1 VPKGA
6 VVIVI
11 EKDRWLLLL
20 LLLLLLLPRRKPE
33 KKVGLLVGA
42 PAHHPLPGAR
52 VNAASRQD
60 QVKVRCIVQA
70 PVGQKMPPASGNQV
84 LDHDRLLGLCAVE
97 RPVLSPKMGQLLL
110 LLLLSA
116 FAKDVEGAGG
126 VGEVRQLCKQQTT
139 TTRMKSSF
147 F

>member
-1 VPKGA
+1 
-6 VVIVI
+6 VIVI

-20 LLLLLLLPRRKPE
+20 LLLLLLLPRRQPE
-33 KKVGLLVGA
+33 KEVGVLVGA

-60 QVKVRCIVQA
+60 QVKVCIVQA
-70 PVGQKMPPASGNQV
+70 PVGQKMSPASGNQV

-110 LLLLSA
+110 LSA

-126 VGEVRQLCKQQTT
+126 VGEVRQLCKQTNKQQQE
-139 TTRMKSSF
+139 
-147 F
+147 

>member
-1 VPKGA
+1 
-6 VVIVI
+6 VIVI

-20 LLLLLLLPRRKPE
+20 LPRRRQPE
-33 KKVGLLVGA
+33 KEVGVLVGA

-60 QVKVRCIVQA
+60 QVKVYIVQA
-70 PVGQKMPPASGNQV
+70 PVGQKMPPATGNQV

-110 LLLLSA
+110 LSAAAAAAAA

-126 VGEVRQLCKQQTT
+126 VGEVRQLCKQTNKQQQE
-139 TTRMKSSF
+139 
-147 F
+147 